1 MIVLVGAEKGGVGKS
16 TIAVN
21 LAVQLAREG
30 ADVVLVDA
38 DPQATA
44 AKFAERRSDLR
55 QSRSNLAAV
64 HCVQRTGDVSATVR
78 DLSGRYQVVIIDAG
92 GRDSRELRT
101 SLAVANLF
109 LTPIRAS
116 QADLETLPTVNE
128 LVGLARG
135 LNPALEAFAVLSM
148 APTNPS
154 IREVADAKELL
165 ADFDQLQLANAV
177 IRDRK
182 VFRDALLEGLGV
194 VEMDNSQAKAEVQL
208 LGQEF
213 FDFEEQA

>member
-16 TIAVN
+16 TIAAN
-21 LAVQLAREG
+21 LSVHLARDG

-44 AKFAERRSDLR
+44 AKFSERRAELR
-55 QSRSNLAAV
+55 QIRPDLPAV

-78 DLSGRYQVVIIDAG
+78 DLAGRYQVVIIDAG

-101 SLAVANLF
+101 ALAVAHLF

-116 QADLETLPTVNE
+116 QADLETLPTINE
-128 LVGLARG
+128 LVGLARS
-135 LNPALEAFAVLSM
+135 LNPSLEAYAVLSM

-154 IREVADAKELL
+154 IREVAEAAELL
-165 ADFDQLQLANAV
+165 TDFDQLKLANSI

>member
-16 TIAVN
+16 TIAAN
-21 LAVQLAREG
+21 LSVHLAREG

-44 AKFAERRSDLR
+44 AKFSERRAELR
-55 QSRSNLAAV
+55 QRRPDLPAV

-78 DLSGRYQVVIIDAG
+78 DLAGRYQVVIIDAG

-101 SLAVANLF
+101 ALAVANLF

-116 QADLETLPTVNE
+116 QADLETLPTINE

-135 LNPALEAFAVLSM
+135 LNPSLEAYAVLSM

-154 IREVADAKELL
+154 IREVAEATELL
-165 ADFDQLQLANAV
+165 TDFDQLKLADAI

-208 LGQEF
+208 LSQEF
-213 FDFEEQA
+213 FDFEQE